1 MPGESEKNDAKSGG
15 KKRTSA
21 DKAVASQRVLED
33 GDEAPPAA
41 SASQVQEPNNS
52 EATGTTNC
60 TQLVMFKVRVCAYQF
75 VTMTFASVS
84 GAASMTLMA
93 NAGQR
98 WLGQRGSAS
107 VGSANGG
114 SANGGSA
121 NGGSANGGSANVG
134 SGSIRP
140 EEIAGYRG
148 HPHLNEVV
156 GRPTLAVTP
165 PIIILN
171 RCICFCRTRPTP
183 MTTTLWLFL

>member
-33 GDEAPPAA
+33 GNEAPPAD

-93 NAGQR
+93 NV
-98 WLGQRGSAS
+98 GSAS
-107 VGSANGG
+107 GG
-114 SANGGSA
+114 
-121 NGGSANGGSANVG
+121 
-134 SGSIRP
+134 RP
-140 EEIAGYRG
+140 TVAR
-148 HPHLNEVV
+148 PTVARPTV
-156 GRPTLAVTP
+156 ARPTLAQGPSGLRKSLV
-165 PIIILN
+165 IAAIL
-171 RCICFCRTRPTP
+171 T
-183 MTTTLWLFL
+183 

>member
-33 GDEAPPAA
+33 GNEAPPAA

-93 NAGQR
+93 NV
-98 WLGQRGSAS
+98 GSANGGS
-107 VGSANGG
+107 ANVGSANGG

-121 NGGSANGGSANVG
+121 NGGQRWLGQRWLGQRWLGQRAQGL
-134 SGSIRP
+134 SGLRKSLV
-140 EEIAGYRG
+140 IA
-148 HPHLNEVV
+148 
-156 GRPTLAVTP
+156 A
-165 PIIILN
+165 IL
-171 RCICFCRTRPTP
+171 T
-183 MTTTLWLFL
+183 

>member
-33 GDEAPPAA
+33 GNEAPPAA

-93 NAGQR
+93 NGGSANV
-98 WLGQRGSAS
+98 GSAS
-107 VGSANGG
+107 VSSANGGSALGHVGSANGG
-114 SANGGSA
+114 SANGGL
-121 NGGSANGGSANVG
+121 
-134 SGSIRP
+134 
-140 EEIAGYRG
+140 AGQR
-148 HPHLNEVV
+148 
-156 GRPTLAVTP
+156 
-165 PIIILN
+165 
-171 RCICFCRTRPTP
+171 
-183 MTTTLWLFL
+183 WLRVHQA

>member
-33 GDEAPPAA
+33 GNEAPPAA

-93 NAGQR
+93 NVGSASQRWLGQR
-98 WLGQRGSAS
+98 WLGQRWLGQRWLRPT
-107 VGSANGG
+107 V
-114 SANGGSA
+114 
-121 NGGSANGGSANVG
+121 VG
-134 SGSIRP
+134 SGSYQ
-140 EEIAGYRG
+140 A
-148 HPHLNEVV
+148 
-156 GRPTLAVTP
+156 
-165 PIIILN
+165 
-171 RCICFCRTRPTP
+171 
-183 MTTTLWLFL
+183 

>member
-41 SASQVQEPNNS
+41 PASQVQEPNNS

-84 GAASMTLMA
+84 GAASMTLKVIEW
-93 NAGQR
+93 R
-98 WLGQRGSAS
+98 
-107 VGSANGG
+107 
-114 SANGGSA
+114 
-121 NGGSANGGSANVG
+121 
-134 SGSIRP
+134 
-140 EEIAGYRG
+140 
-148 HPHLNEVV
+148 
-156 GRPTLAVTP
+156 
-165 PIIILN
+165 
-171 RCICFCRTRPTP
+171 
-183 MTTTLWLFL
+183 